1 VRNKMQIDK
10 DTQILIDER
19 LKNNA
24 PALESFTPQE
34 LRALRAKM
42 AETPL
47 ELRVDISDVEDLSVK
62 GTLGDIPIRK
72 YFNSST
78 SDLKHKTSP
87 LIIYFHG
94 GGFVMGDLES
104 HDLVCRH
111 LCKEAKATIIAV
123 DYKLA
128 PEHKFPAPV
137 IDTKDAI
144 TKILERAEEFNFDP
158 NKVILC
164 GDSAGGTLATV
175 GTIMSR
181 DNVIPKV
188 HGQILVYPWVDMTM
202 CRRSMDIELEGMIL
216 NKKTIKY
223 FADHYLNNTKEQ
235 VDWRASPLLTADLS
249 NLPPTYI
256 YGAGLDPL
264 VDEGDA
270 YKRRLLSFG
279 NEVHYRLFP
288 GQMHAFLSNS
298 VQLPTSL
305 ICIKEMGKA
314 AQTIFSNL

>member
-1 VRNKMQIDK
+1 MQIDN
-10 DTQILIDER
+10 DTQALIDER
-19 LKNNA
+19 IKNKA

-34 LRALRAKM
+34 LRDLRAKM
-42 AETPL
+42 AETPI
-47 ELRVDISDVEDLSVK
+47 EYRVEVSDVENTFIE
-62 GTLGDIPIRK
+62 GILGKIPVRR
-72 YFNSST
+72 YFDSKTNN
-78 SDLKHKTSP
+78 LKNEYSP

-128 PEHKFPAPV
+128 PEHKFPAAI
-137 IDTKDAI
+137 IDTEDAI
-144 TKILERAEEFNFDP
+144 KGIIKKENEFKFDK

-181 DNVIPKV
+181 DGIVPKI

-202 CRRSMDIELEGMIL
+202 CRRSMDIDLEGMIL
-216 NKKTIKY
+216 NKKTITY
-223 FADHYLNNTKEQ
+223 FANHYLNTPEEQ
-235 VDWRASPLLTADLS
+235 VDWRASPLLTPDLS

-270 YKRRLLSFG
+270 YKRRLLSFN

-298 VQLPTSL
+298 IQLPTSL
-305 ICIKEMGKA
+305 ICIKEMGEA
-314 AQTIFSNL
+314 AQNIFSNL

>member
-1 VRNKMQIDK
+1 MQIDK
-10 DTQILIDER
+10 DTQALIDER
-19 LKNNA
+19 KKNNA
-24 PALESFTPQE
+24 PPLESFTPQE

-42 AETPL
+42 AETPA
-47 ELRVDISDVEDLSVK
+47 ELQVNISNVDDFYLK
-62 GTLGDIPIRK
+62 GSLGPIKVRK
-72 YFNSST
+72 YSNNLSKEP
-78 SDLKHKTSP
+78 DKKNP

-111 LCKEAKATIIAV
+111 LCKETEATIIAV

-128 PEHKFPAPV
+128 PENKFPAS
-137 IDTKDAI
+137 ITDTKDAI
-144 TKILERAEEFNFDP
+144 AEIIKDADKLQIDKE
-158 NKVILC
+158 KVILC
-164 GDSAGGTLATV
+164 GDSAGGALAAV

-181 DNVIPKV
+181 DKIVPKI
-188 HGQILVYPWVDMTM
+188 HGQILVYPWVDLTM
-202 CRRSMDIELEGMIL
+202 CRKSMDIDIEGMIL
-216 NKKTIKY
+216 NKDTIKY
-223 FADHYLNNTKEQ
+223 FADHYLNSYEEQ
-235 VDWRASPLLTADLS
+235 VDWRASPILTPDLS

-256 YGAGLDPL
+256 FGAGLDPL

-298 VQLPTSL
+298 VQLPTAL
-305 ICIKEMGKA
+305 ICLKEMGEA
-314 AQTIFSNL
+314 AKNIFSKL

>member
-1 VRNKMQIDK
+1 MQIDK
-10 DTQILIDER
+10 DTQALIDER
-19 LKNNA
+19 KKNNA
-24 PALESFTPQE
+24 PPLESFTPQE

-42 AETPL
+42 AETPA
-47 ELRVDISDVEDLSVK
+47 ELRVDISNVDDFYLK
-62 GTLGDIPIRK
+62 GSLGPIKVRK
-72 YFNSST
+72 YSNNLSKEP
-78 SDLKHKTSP
+78 DKKNP

-111 LCKEAKATIIAV
+111 LCKETDATIIAV

-128 PEHKFPAPV
+128 PENKFPAS
-137 IDTKDAI
+137 ITDAKDAI
-144 TKILERAEEFNFDP
+144 AEIINDADNLQIDKE
-158 NKVILC
+158 KVILC
-164 GDSAGGTLATV
+164 GDSAGGALAAV

-181 DNVIPKV
+181 DKIIPKI
-188 HGQILVYPWVDMTM
+188 HGQILVYPWVDLTM
-202 CRRSMDIELEGMIL
+202 CRKSMDIDIEGMIL
-216 NKKTIKY
+216 NKDTIKY
-223 FADHYLNNTKEQ
+223 FADHYLNSYEEQ
-235 VDWRASPLLTADLS
+235 VDWRASPILTPDLS

-256 YGAGLDPL
+256 FGAGLDPL

-298 VQLPTSL
+298 VQLPTAL
-305 ICIKEMGKA
+305 ICLKEMGEA
-314 AQTIFSNL
+314 AKNIFSKL

>member
-1 VRNKMQIDK
+1 MQIDK
-10 DTQILIDER
+10 DTKALIDER
-19 LKNNA
+19 KKNNA
-24 PALESFTPQE
+24 PPLESFTPQE

-42 AETPL
+42 AETPA
-47 ELRVDISDVEDLSVK
+47 ELQVNISNVDDFYLK
-62 GTLGDIPIRK
+62 GSLGPIKVRK
-72 YFNSST
+72 YSNNLSKEP
-78 SDLKHKTSP
+78 DKKNP

-111 LCKEAKATIIAV
+111 LCKETEATIIAV

-128 PEHKFPAPV
+128 PENKFPAS
-137 IDTKDAI
+137 ITDTKDAI
-144 TKILERAEEFNFDP
+144 AEIIKDADNLQIDKE
-158 NKVILC
+158 KVILC
-164 GDSAGGTLATV
+164 GDSAGGTLAAV

-181 DNVIPKV
+181 DKIVPKI
-188 HGQILVYPWVDMTM
+188 HGQILVYPWVDLTM
-202 CRRSMDIELEGMIL
+202 CRKSMDIDIEGMIL
-216 NKKTIKY
+216 NKDTIKY
-223 FADHYLNNTKEQ
+223 FADHYLNSYEEQ
-235 VDWRASPLLTADLS
+235 VDWRASPILTPDLS

-256 YGAGLDPL
+256 FGAGLDPL

-298 VQLPTSL
+298 VQLPTAL
-305 ICIKEMGKA
+305 ICLKEMGEA
-314 AQTIFSNL
+314 AKNIFSKL

>member
-1 VRNKMQIDK
+1 MQIDK
-10 DTQILIDER
+10 DTKALIDER
-19 LKNNA
+19 KKNNA
-24 PALESFTPQE
+24 PPLESFTPQE

-42 AETPL
+42 AETPA
-47 ELRVDISDVEDLSVK
+47 ELQVNISNVDDFYLK
-62 GTLGDIPIRK
+62 GSLGPIKVRK
-72 YFNSST
+72 YSNNLSKEP
-78 SDLKHKTSP
+78 DKKNP

-111 LCKEAKATIIAV
+111 LCKETEATIIAV

-128 PEHKFPAPV
+128 PENKFPAS
-137 IDTKDAI
+137 ITDTKDAI
-144 TKILERAEEFNFDP
+144 AEIIKDADKLQVDKE
-158 NKVILC
+158 KVILC
-164 GDSAGGTLATV
+164 GDSAGGALAAV

-181 DNVIPKV
+181 DKIVPKI
-188 HGQILVYPWVDMTM
+188 HGQILVYPWVDLTM
-202 CRRSMDIELEGMIL
+202 CRKSMDIDIEGMIL
-216 NKKTIKY
+216 NKDTIKY
-223 FADHYLNNTKEQ
+223 FADHYLNSYEEQ
-235 VDWRASPLLTADLS
+235 VDWRASPILTPDLS

-256 YGAGLDPL
+256 FGAGLDPL

-298 VQLPTSL
+298 VQLPTAL
-305 ICIKEMGKA
+305 ICLKEMGEA
-314 AQTIFSNL
+314 AKNIFSKL

>member
-1 VRNKMQIDK
+1 MQIDK
-10 DTQILIDER
+10 DTQALIDER
-19 LKNNA
+19 KKNNA
-24 PALESFTPQE
+24 PPLESFTPQE

-42 AETPL
+42 AETPA
-47 ELRVDISDVEDLSVK
+47 ELKVNISIVDDFYLK
-62 GTLGDIPIRK
+62 GSLGPIKVRK
-72 YFNSST
+72 YSNNLSKEP
-78 SDLKHKTSP
+78 DKKNP

-111 LCKEAKATIIAV
+111 LCKETEATIIAV

-128 PEHKFPAPV
+128 PENKFPAS
-137 IDTKDAI
+137 ITDTKDAI
-144 TKILERAEEFNFDP
+144 AEIIKDADNLQIDKE
-158 NKVILC
+158 KVILC
-164 GDSAGGTLATV
+164 GDSAGGALAAV

-181 DNVIPKV
+181 DKIVPKI
-188 HGQILVYPWVDMTM
+188 HGQILVYPWVDLTM
-202 CRRSMDIELEGMIL
+202 CRKSMDIEIEGMIL
-216 NKKTIKY
+216 NKDTIKY
-223 FADHYLNNTKEQ
+223 FADHYLNSYEEQ
-235 VDWRASPLLTADLS
+235 VDWRASPILTPDLS

-256 YGAGLDPL
+256 FGAGLDPL

-298 VQLPTSL
+298 VQLPTAL
-305 ICIKEMGKA
+305 ICLKEMGEA
-314 AQTIFSNL
+314 AKNIFSKL

>member
-1 VRNKMQIDK
+1 MQIDK
-10 DTQILIDER
+10 DTKALIDER
-19 LKNNA
+19 KKNNA
-24 PALESFTPQE
+24 PPLESFTPQE

-42 AETPL
+42 AETPA
-47 ELRVDISDVEDLSVK
+47 ELQVNISNVDDFYLK
-62 GTLGDIPIRK
+62 GSLGPIKVRK
-72 YFNSST
+72 YSNNLS
-78 SDLKHKTSP
+78 KEPNKKNP

-111 LCKEAKATIIAV
+111 LCKETDATIIAV

-128 PEHKFPAPV
+128 PENKFPAS
-137 IDTKDAI
+137 ITDAKDAI
-144 TKILERAEEFNFDP
+144 AEIIKDADNLQIDKE
-158 NKVILC
+158 KVILC
-164 GDSAGGTLATV
+164 GDSAGGALAAV

-181 DNVIPKV
+181 DKIVPKI
-188 HGQILVYPWVDMTM
+188 HGQILVYPWVDLTM
-202 CRRSMDIELEGMIL
+202 CRKSMDIDIEGMIL
-216 NKKTIKY
+216 NKDTIKY
-223 FADHYLNNTKEQ
+223 FADHYLNSYEEQ
-235 VDWRASPLLTADLS
+235 VDWRASPILTPDLS

-256 YGAGLDPL
+256 FGAGLDPL

-298 VQLPTSL
+298 VQLPTAL
-305 ICIKEMGKA
+305 ICLKEMGEA
-314 AQTIFSNL
+314 AKNIFSKL

>member
-1 VRNKMQIDK
+1 MQIDK
-10 DTQILIDER
+10 DTQALIDER
-19 LKNNA
+19 KKNNA
-24 PALESFTPQE
+24 PPLESFTPQE

-42 AETPL
+42 AETPA
-47 ELRVDISDVEDLSVK
+47 ELQVNISNVDDFYLK
-62 GTLGDIPIRK
+62 GSLGPIKVRK
-72 YFNSST
+72 YSNNLSKEP
-78 SDLKHKTSP
+78 DKKNP

-111 LCKEAKATIIAV
+111 LCKETEATIIAV

-128 PEHKFPAPV
+128 PENKFPAS
-137 IDTKDAI
+137 ITDTKDAI
-144 TKILERAEEFNFDP
+144 AEIIKDADNLQIDKE
-158 NKVILC
+158 KVILC
-164 GDSAGGTLATV
+164 GDSAGGALAAV

-181 DNVIPKV
+181 DKIVPKI
-188 HGQILVYPWVDMTM
+188 HGQILVYPWVDLTM
-202 CRRSMDIELEGMIL
+202 CRKSMDIDIEGMIL
-216 NKKTIKY
+216 NKDTIKY
-223 FADHYLNNTKEQ
+223 FAYHYLNSYEEQ
-235 VDWRASPLLTADLS
+235 VDWRASPILTPDLS

-256 YGAGLDPL
+256 FGAGLDPL

-298 VQLPTSL
+298 VQLPTAL
-305 ICIKEMGKA
+305 ICLKEMGEA
-314 AQTIFSNL
+314 AKNIFSKL

>member
-1 VRNKMQIDK
+1 MQIDK
-10 DTQILIDER
+10 DTQELIDDR
-19 LKNNA
+19 ITNNT
-24 PALESFTPQE
+24 PPIESFTPQK

-42 AETPL
+42 SETPV
-47 ELRVDISDVEDLSVK
+47 ELRVDISKVNNFYHK
-62 GTLGDIPIRK
+62 GSIGPIKLRK
-72 YFNSST
+72 YSNNSSNV
-78 SDLKHKTSP
+78 SGNNP

-111 LCKEAKATIIAV
+111 LCKETDTTVIAV

-128 PEHKFPAPV
+128 PEHKFPAA
-137 IDTKDAI
+137 ITDAKDAI
-144 TKILERAEEFNFDP
+144 AEIIKDADNLQIDKDKI
-158 NKVILC
+158 ILC
-164 GDSAGGTLATV
+164 GDSAGGALAAV

-181 DNVIPKV
+181 DKILPKI
-188 HGQILVYPWVDMTM
+188 HGQILVYPWVDLTM
-202 CRRSMDIELEGMIL
+202 CRKSMDIDIEGMIL
-216 NKKTIKY
+216 NKNTIKY
-223 FADHYLNNTKEQ
+223 FADHYLNSYEEQ
-235 VDWRASPLLTADLS
+235 VDWRASPILTPDLS

-256 YGAGLDPL
+256 FGAGLDPL

-298 VQLPTSL
+298 VQLPTAL
-305 ICIKEMGKA
+305 ICLKEMGEA
-314 AQTIFSNL
+314 AKNIFSRL

>member
-1 VRNKMQIDK
+1 MQIDK
-10 DTQILIDER
+10 DTQALIDER
-19 LKNNA
+19 KKNNA
-24 PALESFTPQE
+24 PPLESFTPQE

-42 AETPL
+42 AETPA
-47 ELRVDISDVEDLSVK
+47 ELQVNISNVDDFYLK
-62 GTLGDIPIRK
+62 GSLGPIKVRK
-72 YFNSST
+72 YSNNLSKEP
-78 SDLKHKTSP
+78 DKKNP

-111 LCKEAKATIIAV
+111 LCKETEATIIAV

-128 PEHKFPAPV
+128 PENKFPAS
-137 IDTKDAI
+137 ITDTKDAI
-144 TKILERAEEFNFDP
+144 AEIIKDADNLQIDKD
-158 NKVILC
+158 KVILC
-164 GDSAGGTLATV
+164 GDSAGGALAAV

-181 DNVIPKV
+181 DKIVPKI
-188 HGQILVYPWVDMTM
+188 HGQILVYPWVDLTM
-202 CRRSMDIELEGMIL
+202 CRKSMDIDIEGMIL
-216 NKKTIKY
+216 NKDTIKY
-223 FADHYLNNTKEQ
+223 FADHYLNSYEEQ
-235 VDWRASPLLTADLS
+235 VDWRASPILTPDLS

-256 YGAGLDPL
+256 FGAGLDPL

-298 VQLPTSL
+298 VQLPTAL
-305 ICIKEMGKA
+305 ICLKEMGEA
-314 AQTIFSNL
+314 AKNIFSKL

>member
-1 VRNKMQIDK
+1 MQIDK
-10 DTQILIDER
+10 DTQALIDER
-19 LKNNA
+19 IKNNA
-24 PALESFTPQE
+24 PPLESFTPQE

-42 AETPL
+42 AETPA
-47 ELRVDISDVEDLSVK
+47 ELRVDISNVDDFYIK
-62 GTLGDIPIRK
+62 GSLGPIKVRK
-72 YFNSST
+72 YSNNLSELP
-78 SDLKHKTSP
+78 DIKNP

-111 LCKEAKATIIAV
+111 LCKETDATIIAV

-128 PEHKFPAPV
+128 PENKFPAS
-137 IDTKDAI
+137 ITDAKDAI
-144 TKILERAEEFNFDP
+144 AEIINDADNLQIDKEKI
-158 NKVILC
+158 ILC
-164 GDSAGGTLATV
+164 GDSAGGALAAV

-181 DNVIPKV
+181 DKIIPKI
-188 HGQILVYPWVDMTM
+188 HGQILVYPWVDLTM
-202 CRRSMDIELEGMIL
+202 CRKSMDIDIEGMIL
-216 NKKTIKY
+216 NKDTIKY
-223 FADHYLNNTKEQ
+223 FADHYLNSYEEQ
-235 VDWRASPLLTADLS
+235 VDWRASPILTPDLS

-256 YGAGLDPL
+256 FGAGLDPL

-298 VQLPTSL
+298 VQLPTAL
-305 ICIKEMGKA
+305 ICLKEMGEA
-314 AQTIFSNL
+314 AKNIFSKL

>member
-1 VRNKMQIDK
+1 MQIDR
-10 DTQILIDER
+10 DTQALIDER
-19 LKNNA
+19 KKNNA
-24 PALESFTPQE
+24 PPLESFTPQE

-42 AETPL
+42 AETPA
-47 ELRVDISDVEDLSVK
+47 ELQVNISNVDDFYLK
-62 GTLGDIPIRK
+62 GSLGPIKVRK
-72 YFNSST
+72 YSNNLSKEP
-78 SDLKHKTSP
+78 DKKNP

-111 LCKEAKATIIAV
+111 LCKETEATIIAV

-128 PEHKFPAPV
+128 PENKFPAS
-137 IDTKDAI
+137 ITDTKDAI
-144 TKILERAEEFNFDP
+144 AEIIKDADNLQIDKE
-158 NKVILC
+158 KVILC
-164 GDSAGGTLATV
+164 GDSAGGALAAV

-181 DNVIPKV
+181 DKIVPKI
-188 HGQILVYPWVDMTM
+188 HGQILVYPWVDLTM
-202 CRRSMDIELEGMIL
+202 CRKSMDIDIEGMIL
-216 NKKTIKY
+216 NKDTIKY
-223 FADHYLNNTKEQ
+223 FADHYLNSYEEQ
-235 VDWRASPLLTADLS
+235 VDWRASPILTPDLS

-256 YGAGLDPL
+256 FGAGLDPL

-298 VQLPTSL
+298 VQLPTAL
-305 ICIKEMGKA
+305 ICLKEMGEA
-314 AQTIFSNL
+314 AKNIFSKL

>member
-1 VRNKMQIDK
+1 MQIDK
-10 DTQILIDER
+10 DTQALIDDR
-19 LKNNA
+19 ITNNA
-24 PALESFTPQE
+24 PPLESFTPQE

-42 AETPL
+42 AETPV
-47 ELRVDISDVEDLSVK
+47 ELRVDISKVNDFYMK
-62 GTLGDIPIRK
+62 GSLGPIKLRK
-72 YFNSST
+72 YSNNSSNV
-78 SDLKHKTSP
+78 SGNNP

-111 LCKEAKATIIAV
+111 LCKETDATIIAV

-128 PEHKFPAPV
+128 PEHKFPAA
-137 IDTKDAI
+137 ITDAKDAI
-144 TKILERAEEFNFDP
+144 AEIIKDADNLQIDKDKI
-158 NKVILC
+158 ILC
-164 GDSAGGTLATV
+164 GDSAGGALAAV

-181 DNVIPKV
+181 DKILPEI
-188 HGQILVYPWVDMTM
+188 HGQILVYPWVDLTM
-202 CRRSMDIELEGMIL
+202 CRKSMDIDIEGMIL
-216 NKKTIKY
+216 NKNTIKY
-223 FADHYLNNTKEQ
+223 FADHYLNSYEEQ
-235 VDWRASPLLTADLS
+235 VDWRASPILTPDLS

-256 YGAGLDPL
+256 FGAGLDPL

-298 VQLPTSL
+298 VQLPTAL
-305 ICIKEMGKA
+305 ICLKEMGEA
-314 AQTIFSNL
+314 AKNIFSRL

>member
-1 VRNKMQIDK
+1 MQIDK
-10 DTQILIDER
+10 DTQALIDDR
-19 LKNNA
+19 ITNNA
-24 PALESFTPQE
+24 PPLESFTPQE

-42 AETPL
+42 AETPV
-47 ELRVDISDVEDLSVK
+47 ELRVDISKVNDFYMK
-62 GTLGDIPIRK
+62 GSLGPIKLRK
-72 YFNSST
+72 YSNNSSNV
-78 SDLKHKTSP
+78 SGNNA

-111 LCKEAKATIIAV
+111 LCKETDATIIAV

-128 PEHKFPAPV
+128 PEHKFPAA
-137 IDTKDAI
+137 ITDAKDAI
-144 TKILERAEEFNFDP
+144 AEIIKDADNLQIDKDKI
-158 NKVILC
+158 ILC
-164 GDSAGGTLATV
+164 GDSAGGALAAV

-181 DNVIPKV
+181 DKILPEI
-188 HGQILVYPWVDMTM
+188 HGQILVYPWVDLTM
-202 CRRSMDIELEGMIL
+202 CRKSMDIDIEGMIL
-216 NKKTIKY
+216 NKNTIKY
-223 FADHYLNNTKEQ
+223 FADHYLNSYEEQ
-235 VDWRASPLLTADLS
+235 VDWRASPILTPDLS

-256 YGAGLDPL
+256 FGAGLDPL

-298 VQLPTSL
+298 VQLPTAL
-305 ICIKEMGKA
+305 ICLKEMGEA
-314 AQTIFSNL
+314 AKNIFSRL

>member
-1 VRNKMQIDK
+1 MQIDK
-10 DTQILIDER
+10 DTQALIDDR
-19 LKNNA
+19 ITNNA
-24 PALESFTPQE
+24 PPLESFTPQE

-42 AETPL
+42 AETPV
-47 ELRVDISDVEDLSVK
+47 ELRVDISKVNDFYIK
-62 GTLGDIPIRK
+62 GSLGPIKLRK
-72 YFNSST
+72 YSNNSSNV
-78 SDLKHKTSP
+78 SGNNP

-111 LCKEAKATIIAV
+111 LCKETDATIIAV

-128 PEHKFPAPV
+128 PEHKFPAA
-137 IDTKDAI
+137 ITDAKDAI
-144 TKILERAEEFNFDP
+144 AEIIKDADNLQIDKDKI
-158 NKVILC
+158 ILC
-164 GDSAGGTLATV
+164 GDSAGGALAAV

-181 DNVIPKV
+181 DKILPEI
-188 HGQILVYPWVDMTM
+188 HGQILVYPWVDLTM
-202 CRRSMDIELEGMIL
+202 CRKSMDIDIEGMIL
-216 NKKTIKY
+216 NKDTIKY
-223 FADHYLNNTKEQ
+223 FADHYLNSYEEQ
-235 VDWRASPLLTADLS
+235 VDWRASPILTPDLS

-256 YGAGLDPL
+256 FGAGLDPL

-298 VQLPTSL
+298 VQLPTAL
-305 ICIKEMGKA
+305 ICLKEMGEA
-314 AQTIFSNL
+314 AKNIFSRL

>member
-1 VRNKMQIDK
+1 MQIDK
-10 DTQILIDER
+10 DTQALIDDR
-19 LKNNA
+19 ITNNA
-24 PALESFTPQE
+24 PPLESFTPQE

-42 AETPL
+42 AETPV
-47 ELRVDISDVEDLSVK
+47 ELRVDISKVNDFYIK
-62 GTLGDIPIRK
+62 GSLGPIKLRK
-72 YFNSST
+72 YSNNSSNV
-78 SDLKHKTSP
+78 SGNNP

-111 LCKEAKATIIAV
+111 LCKETDATIIAV

-128 PEHKFPAPV
+128 PEHKFPAA
-137 IDTKDAI
+137 ITDAKDAI
-144 TKILERAEEFNFDP
+144 AEIIKDADNLQIDKDKI
-158 NKVILC
+158 ILC
-164 GDSAGGTLATV
+164 GDSAGGALAAV

-181 DNVIPKV
+181 DKILPEI
-188 HGQILVYPWVDMTM
+188 HGQILVYPWVDLTM
-202 CRRSMDIELEGMIL
+202 CRKSMDIDIEGMIL
-216 NKKTIKY
+216 NKNTIKY
-223 FADHYLNNTKEQ
+223 FADHYLNSYEEQ
-235 VDWRASPLLTADLS
+235 VDWRASPILTPDLS

-256 YGAGLDPL
+256 FGAGLDPL

-298 VQLPTSL
+298 VQLPTAL
-305 ICIKEMGKA
+305 ICLKEMGEA
-314 AQTIFSNL
+314 AKNIFSRL

>member
-1 VRNKMQIDK
+1 MQIDK
-10 DTQILIDER
+10 DTQALIDER
-19 LKNNA
+19 IKNNA
-24 PALESFTPQE
+24 PPLESFTPQE

-42 AETPL
+42 AETPA
-47 ELRVDISDVEDLSVK
+47 ELRIDISNVDDFYIK
-62 GTLGDIPIRK
+62 GSLGPIKVRK
-72 YFNSST
+72 YSNNLSELP
-78 SDLKHKTSP
+78 DIKNP

-111 LCKEAKATIIAV
+111 LCKETDATIIAV

-128 PEHKFPAPV
+128 PENKFPAS
-137 IDTKDAI
+137 ITDAKDAI
-144 TKILERAEEFNFDP
+144 AEIINDADYLQIDKE
-158 NKVILC
+158 KVILC
-164 GDSAGGTLATV
+164 GDSAGGALAAV

-181 DNVIPKV
+181 DKIIPKI
-188 HGQILVYPWVDMTM
+188 HGQILVYPWVDLTM
-202 CRRSMDIELEGMIL
+202 CRKSMDIDIEGMIL
-216 NKKTIKY
+216 NKDTIKY
-223 FADHYLNNTKEQ
+223 FADHYLNSYEEQ
-235 VDWRASPLLTADLS
+235 VDWRASPILTPDLS

-256 YGAGLDPL
+256 FGAGLDPL

-298 VQLPTSL
+298 VQLPTAL
-305 ICIKEMGKA
+305 ICLKEMGEA
-314 AQTIFSNL
+314 AKNIFSKL

>member
-1 VRNKMQIDK
+1 MQIDK
-10 DTQILIDER
+10 DTQALIDER
-19 LKNNA
+19 KKNNA
-24 PALESFTPQE
+24 PPLESFTPQE

-42 AETPL
+42 AETPA
-47 ELRVDISDVEDLSVK
+47 ELQVNISNVDDFYLK
-62 GTLGDIPIRK
+62 GSLGPIKVRK
-72 YFNSST
+72 YSNNLSKEP
-78 SDLKHKTSP
+78 DKKNP

-111 LCKEAKATIIAV
+111 LCKETEATIIAV

-128 PEHKFPAPV
+128 PENKFPAS
-137 IDTKDAI
+137 ITDTKDAI
-144 TKILERAEEFNFDP
+144 AEIIKDADNLQIDKE
-158 NKVILC
+158 KVILC
-164 GDSAGGTLATV
+164 GDSAGGALAAV

-181 DNVIPKV
+181 DKIVPKI
-188 HGQILVYPWVDMTM
+188 HGQILVYPWVDLTM
-202 CRRSMDIELEGMIL
+202 CRKSMDIDIEGMIL
-216 NKKTIKY
+216 NKDTIKY
-223 FADHYLNNTKEQ
+223 FADHYLNSYEEQ
-235 VDWRASPLLTADLS
+235 VDWRASPILTPDLS

-256 YGAGLDPL
+256 FGAGLDPL

-298 VQLPTSL
+298 VQLPTAL
-305 ICIKEMGKA
+305 ICLKEMGEA
-314 AQTIFSNL
+314 AKNIFYKL

>member
-1 VRNKMQIDK
+1 MQIDK
-10 DTQILIDER
+10 DTQALIDER
-19 LKNNA
+19 IKNNA
-24 PALESFTPQE
+24 PPLESFTPQE

-42 AETPL
+42 AETPA
-47 ELRVDISDVEDLSVK
+47 ELRVDISNVDDFYIK
-62 GTLGDIPIRK
+62 GSLGPIKVRK
-72 YFNSST
+72 YSNNLSELP
-78 SDLKHKTSP
+78 DIKNP

-111 LCKEAKATIIAV
+111 LCKETDATIIAV

-128 PEHKFPAPV
+128 PENKFPAS
-137 IDTKDAI
+137 ITDAKDAI
-144 TKILERAEEFNFDP
+144 AEIINDADNLQIDKE
-158 NKVILC
+158 KVILC
-164 GDSAGGTLATV
+164 GDSAGGALAAV

-181 DNVIPKV
+181 DKIIPKI
-188 HGQILVYPWVDMTM
+188 HGQILVYPWVDLTM
-202 CRRSMDIELEGMIL
+202 CRKSMDIDIEGMIL
-216 NKKTIKY
+216 NKDTIKY
-223 FADHYLNNTKEQ
+223 FADHYLNSYEEQ
-235 VDWRASPLLTADLS
+235 VDWRASPILTPDLS

-256 YGAGLDPL
+256 FGAGLDPL

-298 VQLPTSL
+298 VQLPTAL
-305 ICIKEMGKA
+305 ICLKEMAEA
-314 AQTIFSNL
+314 AKNIFSKL

>member
-1 VRNKMQIDK
+1 MQIDK
-10 DTQILIDER
+10 DTQALIDDR
-19 LKNNA
+19 ITNNA
-24 PALESFTPQE
+24 PPLESFTPQE

-42 AETPL
+42 AETPV
-47 ELRVDISDVEDLSVK
+47 ELRVDISKVNDFYIK
-62 GTLGDIPIRK
+62 GSLGPIKLRK
-72 YFNSST
+72 YSNNSSNV
-78 SDLKHKTSP
+78 SGNNP

-111 LCKEAKATIIAV
+111 LCKETDATIIAV

-128 PEHKFPAPV
+128 PEHKFPAS
-137 IDTKDAI
+137 ITDAKDAI
-144 TKILERAEEFNFDP
+144 AEIIKDADNLQIDKDKI
-158 NKVILC
+158 ILC
-164 GDSAGGTLATV
+164 GDSAGGALAAV

-181 DNVIPKV
+181 DKILPEI
-188 HGQILVYPWVDMTM
+188 HGQILVYPWVDLTM
-202 CRRSMDIELEGMIL
+202 CRKSMDIDIEGMIL
-216 NKKTIKY
+216 NKNTIKY
-223 FADHYLNNTKEQ
+223 FADHYLNSYEEQ
-235 VDWRASPLLTADLS
+235 VDWRASPILTPDLS

-256 YGAGLDPL
+256 FGAGLDPL

-298 VQLPTSL
+298 VQLPTAL
-305 ICIKEMGKA
+305 ICLKEMGEA
-314 AQTIFSNL
+314 AKNIFSRL

>member
-1 VRNKMQIDK
+1 MQIDK
-10 DTQILIDER
+10 DTQALIDDR
-19 LKNNA
+19 ITNNA
-24 PALESFTPQE
+24 PPLESFTPQE

-42 AETPL
+42 AETPV
-47 ELRVDISDVEDLSVK
+47 ELRVDISKVNDFYVK
-62 GTLGDIPIRK
+62 GSFGPIKLRK
-72 YFNSST
+72 YSNNSSNV
-78 SDLKHKTSP
+78 SGNNP

-111 LCKEAKATIIAV
+111 LCRETDATIIAV

-128 PEHKFPAPV
+128 PEHKFPAS
-137 IDTKDAI
+137 ITDAKDAI
-144 TKILERAEEFNFDP
+144 AEIIKDADNLQIDKDKI
-158 NKVILC
+158 ILC
-164 GDSAGGTLATV
+164 GDSAGGALAAV

-181 DNVIPKV
+181 DKLLPKI
-188 HGQILVYPWVDMTM
+188 HGQILVYPWVDLTM
-202 CRRSMDIELEGMIL
+202 CRKSMDIDIEGMIL
-216 NKKTIKY
+216 NKNTIKY
-223 FADHYLNNTKEQ
+223 FADHYLNSYEEQ
-235 VDWRASPLLTADLS
+235 VDWRASPILTPDLS

-256 YGAGLDPL
+256 FGAGLDPL

-298 VQLPTSL
+298 VQLPTAL
-305 ICIKEMGKA
+305 ICLKEMGEA
-314 AQTIFSNL
+314 AKNIFSRL

>member
-1 VRNKMQIDK
+1 MQIDK
-10 DTQILIDER
+10 DTQALIDER
-19 LKNNA
+19 KKNNA
-24 PALESFTPQE
+24 PPLESFTPQE

-42 AETPL
+42 AETPA
-47 ELRVDISDVEDLSVK
+47 ELRVDISNVDDFYLK
-62 GTLGDIPIRK
+62 GSLGPIKVRK
-72 YFNSST
+72 YSNNLSKEP
-78 SDLKHKTSP
+78 DKKNP

-111 LCKEAKATIIAV
+111 LCKETDATIIAV

-128 PEHKFPAPV
+128 PENKFPAS
-137 IDTKDAI
+137 ITDAKDAI
-144 TKILERAEEFNFDP
+144 AEIIKDADNLQIDKE
-158 NKVILC
+158 KVILC
-164 GDSAGGTLATV
+164 GDSAGGALAAV

-181 DNVIPKV
+181 DKIVPKI
-188 HGQILVYPWVDMTM
+188 HGQILVYPWVDLTM
-202 CRRSMDIELEGMIL
+202 CRKSMDIDIEGMIL
-216 NKKTIKY
+216 NKDTIKY
-223 FADHYLNNTKEQ
+223 FADHYLNSYEEQ
-235 VDWRASPLLTADLS
+235 VDWRASPILTPDLS

-256 YGAGLDPL
+256 FGAGLDPL

-298 VQLPTSL
+298 VQLPTAL
-305 ICIKEMGKA
+305 ICLKEMGEA
-314 AQTIFSNL
+314 AKNIFSKL

>member
-1 VRNKMQIDK
+1 MQIDK
-10 DTQILIDER
+10 DTQALIDDR
-19 LKNNA
+19 ITNNA
-24 PALESFTPQE
+24 PPLESFTPQE

-42 AETPL
+42 AETPV
-47 ELRVDISDVEDLSVK
+47 ELRVDISKVNDFYMK
-62 GTLGDIPIRK
+62 GSLGPIKLRK
-72 YFNSST
+72 YSNNSSNV
-78 SDLKHKTSP
+78 SGNNP

-111 LCKEAKATIIAV
+111 LCRETDATIIAV

-128 PEHKFPAPV
+128 PEHKFPAS
-137 IDTKDAI
+137 ITDAKDAI
-144 TKILERAEEFNFDP
+144 AEIIKDADNLQIDKDKI
-158 NKVILC
+158 ILC
-164 GDSAGGTLATV
+164 GDSAGGALAAV

-181 DNVIPKV
+181 DKLLPKI
-188 HGQILVYPWVDMTM
+188 HGQILVYPWVDLTM
-202 CRRSMDIELEGMIL
+202 CRKSMDIDIEGMIL
-216 NKKTIKY
+216 NKNTIKY
-223 FADHYLNNTKEQ
+223 FADHYLNSYEEQ
-235 VDWRASPLLTADLS
+235 VDWRASPILTPDLS

-256 YGAGLDPL
+256 FGAGLDPL

-298 VQLPTSL
+298 VQLPTAL
-305 ICIKEMGKA
+305 ICLKEMGEA
-314 AQTIFSNL
+314 AKNIFSRL